1 MLCLKNSSPLLI
13 HLLGP
18 FALSKFRLVTLTM
31 FSILIK
37 QIALKIW
44 LTFDEEFLRQST
56 SAP

>member
-44 LTFDEEFLRQST
+44 LAFDEEFLRQST
-56 SAP
+56 R